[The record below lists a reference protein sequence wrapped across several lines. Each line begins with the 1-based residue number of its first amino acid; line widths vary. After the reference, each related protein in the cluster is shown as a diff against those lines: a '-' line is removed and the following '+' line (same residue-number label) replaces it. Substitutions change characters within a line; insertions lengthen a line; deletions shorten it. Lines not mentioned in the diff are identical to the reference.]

1 MSRWNPSS
9 VESRPQNAWKIEM
22 FGERVGPCGMAMWLA
37 EENAMFRSPPTV
49 SCESQSRTEEVVVL

>member
-9 VESRPQNAWKIEM
+9 VESRPQNAWKIEI

-37 EENAMFRSPPTV
+37 EENAVFRSP
-49 SCESQSRTEEVVVL
+49 LL